1 MRHTTLLSFFILCT
15 AFVSCEKVIDIDLDD
30 AEKKYVVE
38 GVVTDEAGTAFVLLS
53 QTKNFSD
60 NNSFEGVSN
69 ATVTI
74 TDDEGVVSTLNETST
89 GKYENA
95 SLTGKTGKTYSLKVS
110 INGSIFAATST
121 IPGKVNMDSLFISD
135 DDLFGESRKTANV
148 QYTDPAGL
156 GQNYRFVQYVNGVKE
171 KSLFI
176 LNDDYTDGNESIV
189 TLRTFGDE
197 EDDEIKTGDIVEV
210 DMLCIDAAIYKYWYS
225 FESGGASGDN
235 NSASPSNPLSN
246 ITGGAI
252 GYFSAHTIQRKM
264 VTVP

>member
-1 MRHTTLLSFFILCT
+1 MRHTTFLSFLMLCT
-15 AFVSCEKVIDIDLDD
+15 ALVSCEKVIDIELKD

-38 GVVTDEAGTAFVLLS
+38 ATLADEPGTAMVLLS

-60 NNSFEGVSN
+60 NNDFEGIGN

-74 TDDEGVVSTLNETST
+74 TDDEGVVTALNETSA
-89 GKYENA
+89 GKYESG
-95 SLTGKTGKTYSLKVS
+95 SLTGKTGKSYSLKVVIDGNVFTAS
-110 INGSIFAATST
+110 ST
-121 IPGKVNMDSLFISD
+121 IPEKVNMDSLFISD

-156 GQNYRFVQYVNGVKE
+156 GQNYRFIQYVNGVKE

-176 LNDDYTDGNESIV
+176 RNDDYTDGNESIV
-189 TLRTFGDE
+189 TLRTFSDDE
-197 EDDEIKTGDIVEV
+197 EDEMKTGDVIEV
-210 DMLCIDAAIYKYWYS
+210 DMLCIDPAIYKYWYS

-235 NSASPSNPLSN
+235 NSASPANPVSN

-264 VTVP
+264 VTAP